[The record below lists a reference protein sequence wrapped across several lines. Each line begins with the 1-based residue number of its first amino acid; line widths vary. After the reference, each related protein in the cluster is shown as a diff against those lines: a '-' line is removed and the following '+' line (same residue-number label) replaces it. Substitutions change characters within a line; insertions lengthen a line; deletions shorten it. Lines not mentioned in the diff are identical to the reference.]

1 MSASTLTVPRSNTST
16 PAIGKRPK
24 RRWRRFQEWS
34 LVTGLVCVTLLV
46 GAAVCAPALAAFD
59 PLRVDT
65 ANLLEPPSG
74 GHWLGTDDLG
84 RDVWSRVLFGGRT
97 SLSIGVAA
105 TLLATA
111 LGVVVALVAG
121 YWGGRLDGFLM
132 RVMDAFLAF
141 PGLVLALAMVS
152 FLGPSALTIV
162 LAIGIVAAPG
172 TARISRGQILVDR
185 RLQFVEA
192 AIVTGAT
199 HMRIIVRH
207 LLPNL
212 APLIAVQA
220 SLNLAF
226 AILTEGS
233 LSFLGAGVPPPAPTW
248 GAMLQKGYPYL
259 DSAPWVAIVP
269 GAAVFLTVLGF
280 NLLGDGLR
288 AVLSPRRG

>member
-1 MSASTLTVPRSNTST
+1 L
-16 PAIGKRPK
+16 
-24 RRWRRFQEWS
+24 S
-34 LVTGLVCVTLLV
+34 LLTGLVCVTVLL
-46 GAAVCAPALAAFD
+46 AAAACAPLLTSFD

-65 ANLLEPPSG
+65 ANLLDGPSNS
-74 GHWLGTDDLG
+74 HWLGTDDVG
-84 RDVWSRVLFGGRT
+84 RDIWSRVLFGART
-97 SLSIGVAA
+97 SLSVGLA
-105 TLLATA
+105 ATA
-111 LGVVVALVAG
+111 LATVLGVLVALVAG
-121 YWGGRLDGFLM
+121 YWGGRVDGFLM
-132 RVMDAFLAF
+132 RVMDALLAF

-152 FLGPSALTIV
+152 FLGPSALTII

-172 TARISRGQILVDR
+172 TARITRGQILVDR
-185 RLQFVEA
+185 ELQFVEA

-199 HMRIIVRH
+199 HLRIIIRH

-212 APLIAVQA
+212 APLIVVQA

-259 DSAPWVAIVP
+259 DTAPWVAIAP
-269 GAAVFLTVLGF
+269 GAAIFVTVLGF

-288 AVLSPRRG
+288 AVLSPRRA

>member
-1 MSASTLTVPRSNTST
+1 M
-16 PAIGKRPK
+16 
-24 RRWRRFQEWS
+24 
-34 LVTGLVCVTLLV
+34 LV
-46 GAAVCAPALAAFD
+46 GAALCAPVLTSFD
-59 PLRVDT
+59 PLHVDT

-74 GHWLGTDDLG
+74 THWLGTDDVG
-84 RDVWSRVLFGGRT
+84 RDVWSRVLFGART

-105 TLLATA
+105 TVLATT
-111 LGVVVALVAG
+111 LGVLVALVAG

-132 RVMDAFLAF
+132 RTMDAFLAF

-152 FLGPSALTIV
+152 FLGASALTIV

-172 TARISRGQILVDR
+172 TARITRGQLLVDR

-192 AIVTGAT
+192 AVVTGAT
-199 HMRIIVRH
+199 HVRIIVRH

-212 APLIAVQA
+212 MPLIVVQA

-226 AILTEGS
+226 AILTEGG

-259 DSAPWVAIVP
+259 DSAPWVAIAP

-288 AVLSPRRG
+288 SMLSPRRA